1 MIQDPGDTLR
11 YVYKSLKCRLTLDTS
26 SWAGMTTKKIMIKL
40 IIKWLV
46 IAVAFILVSQLV
58 PGISVN
64 SFTDAMIAAVVFGLI
79 NIFIK
84 PILKILAFPIN
95 MLTLGLFGFI
105 INAFLFWLVAY
116 LVPGLSVA
124 TIAAALIGSFVL
136 SVILW
141 IAGMFLD

>member
-1 MIQDPGDTLR
+1 
-11 YVYKSLKCRLTLDTS
+11 
-26 SWAGMTTKKIMIKL
+26 MIKI

-64 SFTDAMIAAVVFGLI
+64 SFTDALIAAVVFGVI
-79 NIFIK
+79 NITIK
-84 PILKILAFPIN
+84 PVLKILAFPIN
-95 MLTLGLFGFI
+95 MVTLGLFGFI

-116 LVPGLSVA
+116 LVPGFSVA
-124 TIAAALIGSFVL
+124 SVAAAIIGSFIL
-136 SVILW
+136 AVILW

>member
-1 MIQDPGDTLR
+1 
-11 YVYKSLKCRLTLDTS
+11 
-26 SWAGMTTKKIMIKL
+26 MTELYRMIKL
-40 IIKWLV
+40 IIKWIV

-58 PGISVN
+58 PGIVVV
-64 SFTDAMIAAVVFGLI
+64 SFTDALIAALVFSVI
-79 NIFIK
+79 NMFIK

-95 MLTLGLFGFI
+95 MLTMGLFGFI

-116 LVPGLSVA
+116 LVPGVSVT
-124 TIAAALIGSFVL
+124 TIAAAMIGSFVL

>member
-1 MIQDPGDTLR
+1 LKDRRRGDYYKDNIFRLIGGYVTL
-11 YVYKSLKCRLTLDTS
+11 
-26 SWAGMTTKKIMIKL
+26 MIKL
-40 IIKWLV
+40 IIKWVV

-58 PGISVN
+58 PGIVVV
-64 SFTDAMIAAVVFGLI
+64 SFTDALIAALVFSVI
-79 NIFIK
+79 NMFIK

-105 INAFLFWLVAY
+105 INAFLFWLVGY
-116 LVPGLSVA
+116 LVPGFEVF
-124 TIAAALIGSFVL
+124 TIAAAMIGSFVL